1 MRRQRPVVSR
11 WVKFSA
17 YENKYN
23 KSCRFQ
29 LTHARHRCFVRVH
42 PRPGSRDRS
51 HHVCVL
57 DATGQIVRE
66 GALSNTRPALAK
78 LMADFPRATVA
89 LEAGTHSPWISRYLT
104 ELGAKVLVA
113 NPRKLHAISHNER
126 KCDQRDAR
134 MLARLARVDPALLH
148 PIQHGTAQAQ
158 HDLLGLKLRDALVR
172 TRVNLINAIRF
183 TLKSLGHPMRNPSS
197 ESFHKTV
204 LVDVPADCLPVIQ
217 PLLTVLV
224 QVTEQIKVMERD
236 LVQRS
241 KTEYPATQR
250 LQQIAGVGPLTAL
263 CFVLKIG
270 DPQRFSRGRDVGAYL
285 GLCPRRDQSGG
296 TDKQLRISKCGDGL
310 LRRLLVSAAHYVL
323 GPFGPPCALRE
334 QGQRL
339 AGTGSIREKKRAVIA
354 VARKLAVL
362 LLSLWKHGT
371 DYEPRATATPVLVMT
386 PA

>member
-1 MRRQRPVVSR
+1 MV
-11 WVKFSA
+11 
-17 YENKYN
+17 
-23 KSCRFQ
+23 
-29 LTHARHRCFVRVH
+29 
-42 PRPGSRDRS
+42 PGGFTLGLDLGDRS
-51 HHVCVL
+51 HQVCVL
-57 DATGQIVRE
+57 DATGQVIRE

-78 LMADFPRATVA
+78 LLAEFPRATVA

-104 ELGAKVLVA
+104 DLGAHVLVA

-126 KCDQRDAR
+126 KCDQRDAQ

-148 PIQHGTAQAQ
+148 PIQHGSAQAQ
-158 HDLLGLKLRDALVR
+158 QDLLGLKLRDALVR
-172 TRVNLINAIRF
+172 TRVNLINAVRF
-183 TLKSLGHPMRNPSS
+183 TLKSLGHAVRNPSS

-204 LVDVPADCLPVIQ
+204 LADVPADCLPVVQ
-217 PLLTVLV
+217 PLLTVLA
-224 QVTEQIKVMERD
+224 QVTEQIKGLERD

-241 KTEYPATQR
+241 KKDYPITQR

-270 DPQRFSRGRDVGAYL
+270 DPQRFRRGRDVGAYL

-323 GPFGPPCALRE
+323 GPFGPPCALR
-334 QGQRL
+334 QYGQHL
-339 AGTGSIREKKRAVIA
+339 AGTGSAREKKRAVIA

-371 DYEPRATATPVLVMT
+371 DYEPRATAAPALVMT

>member
-1 MRRQRPVVSR
+1 MKNKTAPTVVSTS
-11 WVKFSA
+11 SA
-17 YENKYN
+17 ALV
-23 KSCRFQ
+23 SGFT
-29 LTHARHRCFVRVH
+29 L
-42 PRPGSRDRS
+42 GLDLGDRS

-66 GALSNTRPALAK
+66 AALANTRPALAQ
-78 LMADFPRATVA
+78 LLVDFPRATVA

-104 ELGAKVLVA
+104 EHGATVLVA
-113 NPRKLHAISHNER
+113 NPRKLHAISRSER
-126 KCDQRDAR
+126 KCDRRDAQ

-172 TRVNLINAIRF
+172 TRVNLINAVRF
-183 TLKSLGHPMRNPSS
+183 TLKSLGHSVRNPSS

-204 LVDVPADCLPVIQ
+204 LADVSADCLPVVQ
-217 PLLTVLV
+217 PLLTVLAH
-224 QVTEQIKVMERD
+224 VTEQIKTMERGKKD
-236 LVQRS
+236 
-241 KTEYPATQR
+241 YPATQR

-323 GPFGPPCALRE
+323 GPFGPACALRE
-334 QGQRL
+334 HGQRL
-339 AGTGSIREKKRAVIA
+339 TGTGSAREKKRAVVA

-371 DYEPRATATPVLVMT
+371 DYEPRVTTSALVLT

>member
-1 MRRQRPVVSR
+1 
-11 WVKFSA
+11 
-17 YENKYN
+17 
-23 KSCRFQ
+23 
-29 LTHARHRCFVRVH
+29 
-42 PRPGSRDRS
+42 
-51 HHVCVL
+51 
-57 DATGQIVRE
+57 
-66 GALSNTRPALAK
+66 
-78 LMADFPRATVA
+78 
-89 LEAGTHSPWISRYLT
+89 
-104 ELGAKVLVA
+104 
-113 NPRKLHAISHNER
+113 
-126 KCDQRDAR
+126 

-148 PIQHGTAQAQ
+148 PIQHGSAQAQ

-183 TLKSLGHPMRNPSS
+183 TLKSLGHSVRNPSS

-204 LVDVPADCLPVIQ
+204 LADVPADCVPVIQ
-217 PLLTVLV
+217 PLLTVLA
-224 QVTEQIKVMERD
+224 QVTEQIKGMERD

-241 KTEYPATQR
+241 RKDYPATQR

-310 LRRLLVSAAHYVL
+310 LRRLLVSAAHYIL

-334 QGQRL
+334 HGLRL
-339 AGTGSIREKKRAVIA
+339 AGTGSAREKKRAVVA

-371 DYEPRATATPVLVMT
+371 DYEPRVTASPVLVMT

>member
-1 MRRQRPVVSR
+1 MKNNTTPSVVSTSPTPVPVVPCG
-11 WVKFSA
+11 FT
-17 YENKYN
+17 
-23 KSCRFQ
+23 
-29 LTHARHRCFVRVH
+29 L
-42 PRPGSRDRS
+42 GLDLGDRG

-66 GALSNTRPALAK
+66 GALVNTRPALAK
-78 LMADFPRATVA
+78 LLADFPGATVA
-89 LEAGTHSPWISRYLT
+89 IEAGTHSPWISRFLQ
-104 ELGAKVLVA
+104 EHGATVLVA
-113 NPRKLHAISHNER
+113 NPRKLHAISRSER
-126 KCDQRDAR
+126 KCDRRDAQ

-148 PIQHGTAQAQ
+148 PIQHGSAQAQ

-172 TRVNLINAIRF
+172 TRVNLINTVRF
-183 TLKSLGHPMRNPSS
+183 TLKSLGYSVRNPSS

-204 LVDVPADCLPVIQ
+204 LADVPADCLPVVQ
-217 PLLTVLV
+217 PLLTVLA
-224 QVTEQIKVMERD
+224 QVSAQIKGMERD

-241 KTEYPATQR
+241 RKEYPATQR

-270 DPQRFSRGRDVGAYL
+270 NPQRFGRGRDVGAYL

-310 LRRLLVSAAHYVL
+310 LRRLLVSAAHYIL
-323 GPFGPPCALRE
+323 GPFGPACALRE
-334 QGQRL
+334 HGQRL
-339 AGTGSIREKKRAVIA
+339 AGTGSAREKKRAVVA
-354 VARKLAVL
+354 LARKLAVL

-371 DYEPRATATPVLVMT
+371 DYEPRATAASALAVV

>member
-1 MRRQRPVVSR
+1 MKTNTTPSVVSN
-11 WVKFSA
+11 S
-17 YENKYN
+17 
-23 KSCRFQ
+23 
-29 LTHARHRCFVRVH
+29 LTPATVI
-42 PRPGSRDRS
+42 PGGFTLGLDLGDRQ

-57 DATGQIVRE
+57 DAAGQIVRE
-66 GALSNTRPALAK
+66 GALVNTRPALAK
-78 LMADFPRATVA
+78 LMAEFPRATVA
-89 LEAGTHSPWISRYLT
+89 IEAGTHSPWISRFLQ
-104 ELGAKVLVA
+104 EHGATVLVA
-113 NPRKLHAISHNER
+113 NPRKLHAISRNER
-126 KCDQRDAR
+126 KCDQRDAQ

-148 PIQHGTAQAQ
+148 PIPHGSAQAQ

-172 TRVNLINAIRF
+172 TRVNLINTVRF
-183 TLKSLGHPMRNPSS
+183 TLKSLGHSVRNPSS

-204 LVDVPADCLPVIQ
+204 LADVPADCLPVVQ
-217 PLLTVLV
+217 PLLTVLAH
-224 QVTEQIKVMERD
+224 VTEQIKGMERD

-241 KTEYPATQR
+241 RTDYPVTQR

-270 DPQRFSRGRDVGAYL
+270 DPARFGRRRDVGAYL

-334 QGQRL
+334 HGLRL
-339 AGTGSIREKKRAVIA
+339 AGTGSAREKKRAVIA

-371 DYEPRATATPVLVMT
+371 DYEPRVTVAPALVLT